1 MSNLMAVLLNGI
13 AQLEYDRHDDLPIFH
28 VAYLRKMDKKMDG
41 GITLGDEKIDNPDKD
56 QRAKFVAATLYAAMK
71 DDNLSLSQ
79 ACTTWLAE
87 NLPELKQV
95 KFNDTEGEVEI
106 DLVFDEDYIKQQ
118 TVNFPGIDL
127 NK

>member
-1 MSNLMAVLLNGI
+1 MAVLLNDI
-13 AQLEYDRHDDLPIFH
+13 AQLEYDRNDDLPIFH
-28 VAYLRKMDKKMDG
+28 VVYLRKMDKKMDAG
-41 GITLGDEKIDNPDKD
+41 FMLGDEKIEHPDKD
-56 QRAKFVAATLYAAMK
+56 QRANFVAATLYGAMK
-71 DDNLSLSQ
+71 EDNSSLSQ

-95 KFNDTEGEVEI
+95 KFDDAKGEVEI

-118 TVNFPGIDL
+118 TVNFQGVDL